1 MQLVGMYD
9 SPYVRRVAISLQV
22 LGVAFEH
29 RSISLF
35 RQIDAFASINPL
47 LKAPTLVCDDGLVLV
62 DSGLILEAIE
72 MSAGRR
78 LLPSEPDAHR
88 RALRA
93 LGLALVAAEK
103 SVQVVYERRMRPEEK
118 QHAPWLER
126 IGSQLATAFALLE
139 VELAEYPPQASSLDQ
154 VGITSAVSWRFA
166 REYLP
171 EQLDWQR
178 YPVLAGWSQTAEA
191 LPAFQAVPFEG

>member
-1 MQLVGMYD
+1 MYD

-22 LGVAFEH
+22 LGIAFEH

-35 RQIDAFASINPL
+35 RQVDAFAGINPL

-62 DSGLILEAIE
+62 DSGLILDAIE

-78 LLPSEPDAHR
+78 LLPSEPNAHR

-93 LGLALVAAEK
+93 IGLALVAAEK
-103 SVQVVYERRMRPEEK
+103 SVQVVYERRMRPEER
-118 QHAPWLER
+118 QHVPWLER
-126 IGSQLATAFALLE
+126 ISGQLAVAFELLE
-139 VELAEYPPQASSLDQ
+139 AEFAVQAPQVSPLDQ

-178 YPVLAGWSQTAEA
+178 FPLLTAWSLTAEA